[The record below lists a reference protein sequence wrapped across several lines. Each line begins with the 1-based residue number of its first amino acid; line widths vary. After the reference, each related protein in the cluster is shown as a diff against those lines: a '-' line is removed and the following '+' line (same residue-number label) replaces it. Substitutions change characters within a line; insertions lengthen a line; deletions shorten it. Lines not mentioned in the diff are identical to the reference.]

1 MSGVA
6 GTEPWMQM
14 IASQV
19 SGQEWAECTVIVT
32 DVCTPHKVPPVHTVD
47 EILASSPL
55 SGLRRV
61 SGGGGRREVALVRLA
76 ERFAD
81 LDGSP
86 PGSLVVLSRAASAEV
101 TDYRLD
107 MALRWAAVN
116 QVAAVAAFS
125 AEQWQPTVTAMD
137 IAGRADIALISI
149 PADAELARLV
159 QAIAREIGGGAG
171 RALGRAEEALN
182 AVLSAEAAGAGLDE
196 LRAAAGR
203 ALGTIVE
210 FRPRSA
216 DARAAGA
223 RAGEARGPQDGLA
236 GGVRVPV
243 VVGDAPIGDLVAP
256 DAHGDLAIAARLVLH
271 SAAASAGRLLDL
283 ARRAREVPARSRSEL
298 LAELLMSESAVN
310 DDLLDRA
317 RQLNVALGGWHVAVR
332 IEADDLDGPGPD
344 GAGPGASGPDE
355 VRRFELLESAGQV
368 ALQAAAMTGGTW
380 QLSRVAR
387 AIVLIKMTTSDPGPQ
402 AGAQAARSAARALQ
416 ALRERLPA
424 LPFRAGVG
432 SAHEGPTG
440 LRASAAEARAALFA
454 ARAARKP
461 SGVAAH
467 DVVGVQRMLMEW
479 YASDTARASVRDQL
493 APLEKLGQARADTA
507 IMTLAAY
514 LDEQGSIGKTAQRLH
529 LHRNAVANR
538 IRGIIEL
545 LDVDFEDP
553 DQRLALQLACRARLL
568 G

>member
-1 MSGVA
+1 
-6 GTEPWMQM
+6 
-14 IASQV
+14 
-19 SGQEWAECTVIVT
+19 
-32 DVCTPHKVPPVHTVD
+32 VHTVD

-137 IAGRADIALISI
+137 IAGRANIALISI
-149 PADAELARLV
+149 PAAAELARLV
-159 QAIAREIGGGAG
+159 QAIAREIGGGAD
-171 RALGRAEEALN
+171 RALGRAQEGLN

-210 FRPRSA
+210 FRPR
-216 DARAAGA
+216 AAGA
-223 RAGEARGPQDGLA
+223 RAGDAYDPQDGLA
-236 GGVRVPV
+236 GEVRVPV

-256 DAHGDLAIAARLVLH
+256 DAQGDLGIAARLVLH

-298 LAELLMSESAVN
+298 LAELLMSESAIN

-344 GAGPGASGPDE
+344 GAGPAESGPDE

-368 ALQAAAMTGGTW
+368 ALQAAAAAGGTW
-380 QLSRVAR
+380 HLSRVAR
-387 AIVLIKMTTSDPGPQ
+387 AIVLIKMTMSDPGPQ

-440 LRASAAEARAALFA
+440 LRASATEARVALFA

-467 DVVGVQRMLMEW
+467 DAVGVQRMLMEW

-507 IMTLAAY
+507 IRTLAAY

>member
-1 MSGVA
+1 M
-6 GTEPWMQM
+6 
-14 IASQV
+14 
-19 SGQEWAECTVIVT
+19 IVT

-61 SGGGGRREVALVRLA
+61 SRGGGRREVALVRLA

-81 LDGSP
+81 LDGAP

-137 IAGRADIALISI
+137 IAGRADIALVSV
-149 PADAELARLV
+149 PAAAELARLV
-159 QAIAREIGGGAG
+159 QAIAREIGGGAD
-171 RALGRAEEALN
+171 RALGRAEEGLN

-196 LRAAAGR
+196 LRAAVGH

-210 FRPRSA
+210 FRPRGPDARGA
-216 DARAAGA
+216 DARG
-223 RAGEARGPQDGLA
+223 REDGLA
-236 GGVRVPV
+236 GQVSVPV
-243 VVGDAPIGDLVAP
+243 IVGDAPIGDLVAP
-256 DAHGDLAIAARLVLH
+256 DALGDLGVAARLVLH

-310 DDLLDRA
+310 GDLLDRA

-332 IEADDLDGPGPD
+332 IEADDLDGGGPD
-344 GAGPGASGPDE
+344 GGPGGTGPDE

-368 ALQAAAMTGGTW
+368 ALQAAAAAGGTW
-380 QLSRVAR
+380 HLSRVAR
-387 AIVLIKMTTSDPGPQ
+387 AIVLIRMTTSDPGPQ

-432 SAHEGPTG
+432 AAHEGPTG

-461 SGVAAH
+461 SGVASH
-467 DVVGVQRMLMEW
+467 DAVGVQRMLMEW

-493 APLEKLGQARADTA
+493 APLENLGQARADTA
-507 IMTLAAY
+507 IRTLAAY

-538 IRGIIEL
+538 IRGIIDL